1 MTSPSKLKQSFT
13 AEEED
18 EQPEVRPLAIRSQTE
33 PPPSPTSR
41 GLSAARRRDDDTFSV
56 AAAPQQSPAITSKS
70 ATQQTDNLSKLP
82 PQLLHSMREA
92 FSVLDSNSA
101 GYITASSVMETLS
114 SLGLQDSINPSAFFP
129 PGQPHQLSL
138 PQFLNQL
145 ANILVAL
152 SPQQELLNAFAAFD
166 DDDSGQVD
174 IAELS
179 DALLN
184 TAQDPGERALTEKDI
199 ERALDGFTGRRVFTR
214 NAVGIA
220 GVKGLGPG
228 PGNGLTRK
236 SGDVFRYQEFVGN
249 LAGGPATVENGPG
262 QTLQAR

>member
-1 MTSPSKLKQSFT
+1 
-13 AEEED
+13 
-18 EQPEVRPLAIRSQTE
+18 
-33 PPPSPTSR
+33 
-41 GLSAARRRDDDTFSV
+41 
-56 AAAPQQSPAITSKS
+56 
-70 ATQQTDNLSKLP
+70 
-82 PQLLHSMREA
+82 MREA
-92 FSVLDSNSA
+92 FSVLDSNST
-101 GYITASSVMETLS
+101 GYITASSVAETLS
-114 SLGLQDSINPSAFFP
+114 SLGLQNSINLSAFFP
-129 PGQPHQLSL
+129 PSQPQQLSL

-184 TAQDPGERALTEKDI
+184 TVQDPGERALTATDV
-199 ERALDGFTGRRVFTR
+199 ERALDGFTGPRAFTR

-228 PGNGLTRK
+228 PGNGTPKK

-249 LAGGPATVENGPG
+249 LTGGPATVENGPG